1 MKKILYTIFATVALF
16 SVASCEKFLTTTPL
30 DKQSPDSFPSSEAE
44 AKQLVT
50 SIYGSMLYVTPETS
64 TQLYLAQLASDEC
77 LGGNVPSN
85 SNIAHSLMQY
95 SSSPND
101 FQPMWK
107 RLYTMINKANSALE
121 LLTNWDGF
129 KDKDLQKRLIAETHF
144 LRGYAYW
151 ELALTFGQVP
161 IHLTNDA
168 ANVERASIERV
179 YGVITNEIREAI
191 KNLPNVIYPTGHE
204 LEGHVTKYAAEALQ
218 ARIFLFYTGRYGKTE
233 LPAMTDEEGKVVE
246 GSTPITKQQV
256 ISDLEDCINNS
267 GHQLIS
273 DQRNLWP
280 YTAEILNTNEFGVS
294 YKYAVNNGLKWVG
307 NNSIETVFAEK
318 HNLTAISGSSECF
331 SNTLAA
337 FFTPP
342 KGNRTY
348 KPENVQYSYPFSEG
362 WGQGPVAPNMVE
374 DWLAW
379 EKLQGKKDPRLTG
392 SVWATDIRHP
402 DDFPNGEVLI
412 DKRIDPDEA
421 GYSVA
426 SIYYEQTGYYQKKLI
441 VVGCWGESAKD
452 KEGTDGKPNPD
463 GKWHQTFMTV
473 QHPDL
478 TTRDHFCYTNATD
491 VILIRF
497 ADVLLMHSELT
508 ETADGINKVRERSGL
523 DPIGSYTLEALQ
535 NERRYE
541 LCFECLRW
549 YDLLR
554 WSGPSLEYAGQML
567 NKKNGFKIVNEA
579 KVVDMPYYDYAA
591 RLKETQGYWPI
602 PQDEIDKSEGKLK
615 QNAGWDTP
623 NAAFKGWNAI

>member
-1 MKKILYTIFATVALF
+1 MKKILYTILAAVALC
-16 SVASCEKFLTTTPL
+16 SVVSCEKFLTTSPL
-30 DKQSPDSFPSSEAE
+30 DRQSSSGFPSSEAE
-44 AKQLVT
+44 AEQLVT

-64 TQLYLAQLASDEC
+64 THLYLAQLASDEC

-85 SNIAHSLMQY
+85 SNIAHSLMKY

-107 RLYTMINKANSALE
+107 RLYTMINKANATLE
-121 LLTNWDGF
+121 LLGSWNGF
-129 KDKDLQKRLIAETHF
+129 KTPGLQERLIAEAHF
-144 LRGYAYW
+144 LRGMAYW
-151 ELALTFGQVP
+151 ELALSFGEVP
-161 IHLTNDA
+161 IHLTNDG
-168 ANVERASIERV
+168 ANVERASIDRV
-179 YGVITNEIREAI
+179 YGVITNEFKYAI
-191 KNLPNVIYPTGHE
+191 ENLPAVIYPAGHA
-204 LEGHVTKYAAEALQ
+204 LEGHATKAAAEAFM
-218 ARIFLFYTGRYGKTE
+218 ARIFLFYTGRYDKIE
-233 LPAMTDEEGKVVE
+233 LPAMVDEEGKVVD
-246 GSTPITKQQV
+246 GSKPVTKLDV
-256 ISDLEDCINNS
+256 IGYLNDCINNS
-267 GHQLIS
+267 GHQLVS

-280 YTAEILNTNEFGVS
+280 YTAEIINSNKLGVT
-294 YKYAVNNGLKWVG
+294 YKYAVENGLKWEG
-307 NNSIETVFAEK
+307 NGAIETVFAEK
-318 HNLTAISGSSECF
+318 HNLSAISGSSECF

-342 KGNRTY
+342 KGNRNY

-379 EKLQGKKDPRLTG
+379 DRQDPRLTG
-392 SVWATDIRHP
+392 SVWATEIRHP
-402 DDFPNGEVLI
+402 DGFPDGEVLI
-412 DKRIDPDEA
+412 DKRIDPNEA

-426 SIYYEQTGYYQKKLI
+426 SIYYEQTGYYQKKVI
-441 VVGCWGESAKD
+441 VVGCWD
-452 KEGTDGKPNPD
+452 DGDN
-463 GKWHQTFMTV
+463 KWKQTFMPV
-473 QHPDL
+473 LNPGL

-508 ETADGINKVRERSGL
+508 ETAGGINMVRKRSGRPEI
-523 DPIGSYTLEALQ
+523 DGYSLEALQ

-541 LCFECLRW
+541 LCFESIRW

-554 WSGPSLEYAGQML
+554 WSGPSLEYAGKML

-615 QNAGWDTP
+615 QNAGWDIP
-623 NAAFKGWNAI
+623 NAAFKGWNSI

>member
-1 MKKILYTIFATVALF
+1 MYMKKILYTIFATVALF
-16 SVASCEKFLTTTPL
+16 SVVSCEKFLTTTPL
-30 DKQSPDSFPSSEAE
+30 DRQSSDGFPSSEAE
-44 AKQLVT
+44 AEQLVT

-107 RLYTMINKANSALE
+107 RLYTMINKANAALE
-121 LLTNWDGF
+121 LLSSWNGF
-129 KDKDLQKRLIAETHF
+129 KDLNLQKRLIAETHF

-151 ELALTFGQVP
+151 ELALSFGEVP
-161 IHLTNDA
+161 IHLTNDGL
-168 ANVERASIERV
+168 NVERASIERV
-179 YGVITNEIREAI
+179 YGVIANEFRYAI
-191 KNLPNVIYPTGHE
+191 ENLPAEIYPAGHA
-204 LEGHVTKYAAEALQ
+204 LEGHATKAAAQALQ

-233 LPAMTDEEGKVVE
+233 LPAMTDEEGKVAE
-246 GSTPITKQQV
+246 GSKAVTKDMV
-256 ISDLEDCINNS
+256 LADLNDCINNS
-267 GHQLIS
+267 GHKLIS

-280 YTAEILNTNEFGVS
+280 YTAEILNSNKLGVK
-294 YKYAVNNGLKWVG
+294 YNYAVNNGLKWVG
-307 NNSIETVFAEK
+307 NSSVETVFAEK

-379 EKLQGKKDPRLTG
+379 EKQQGKKDPRLTG
-392 SVWATDIRHP
+392 SVWATEIRHP
-402 DDFPNGEVLI
+402 DGFPDGEVLI

-426 SIYYEQTGYYQKKLI
+426 SIYYEQTGYYQKKVI
-441 VVGCWGESAKD
+441 VIGCWNDDA
-452 KEGTDGKPNPD
+452 N
-463 GKWHQTFMTV
+463 KWNQTFMPV
-473 QHPDL
+473 LNPGL

-508 ETADGINKVRERSGL
+508 ETVNGINQVRQRSGL
-523 DPIGSYTLEALQ
+523 DPIAAYTLEALQ

-541 LCFECLRW
+541 LCFESIRW

-567 NKKNGFKIVNEA
+567 NKKNGFHIVNEA
-579 KVVDMPYYDYAA
+579 KVVDMPYYDYAK

>member
-1 MKKILYTIFATVALF
+1 MDMKKILYTILATVALF
-16 SVASCEKFLTTTPL
+16 SVVSCEKFLTTTPL
-30 DKQSPDSFPSSEAE
+30 DRQSSDGFPSSEAE
-44 AKQLVT
+44 AEQLVT

-107 RLYTMINKANSALE
+107 RLYTMINKANVALE
-121 LLTNWDGF
+121 LLSSWDGF

-151 ELALTFGQVP
+151 ELALSFGEVP
-161 IHLTNDA
+161 IHLTNDGL
-168 ANVERASIERV
+168 NVERASIERV
-179 YGVITNEIREAI
+179 YGVIANEFRYAI
-191 KNLPNVIYPTGHE
+191 ENLPAEIYPAGHA
-204 LEGHVTKYAAEALQ
+204 LEGHATKAAAQALQ

-233 LPAMTDEEGKVVE
+233 LPAMTDEEGKAVE
-246 GSTPITKQQV
+246 GAKAVTKDMV
-256 ISDLEDCINNS
+256 LADLNDCINNS
-267 GHQLIS
+267 GHKLIS

-280 YTAEILNTNEFGVS
+280 YTAEILNTNKLGVK
-294 YKYAVNNGLKWVG
+294 YNYAVNNGLKWVG
-307 NNSIETVFAEK
+307 NSSVETVFAEK

-379 EKLQGKKDPRLTG
+379 EKQQGKKDPRLTG
-392 SVWATDIRHP
+392 SVWATEIRHP
-402 DDFPNGEVLI
+402 DGFPDGEVLI

-426 SIYYEQTGYYQKKLI
+426 SIYYEQTGYYQKKVI
-441 VVGCWGESAKD
+441 VIGCWND
-452 KEGTDGKPNPD
+452 DT
-463 GKWHQTFMTV
+463 GKWNQTFMPV
-473 QHPDL
+473 LNPGV

-508 ETADGINKVRERSGL
+508 GTVDGINQVRQRSGL
-523 DPIGSYTLEALQ
+523 DPIATYSLEALQ

-541 LCFECLRW
+541 LCFESIRW

-579 KVVDMPYYDYAA
+579 KVVDMPYYDYAK